1 MLFAYAAQHGF
12 GPSIAQFSA
21 SHDITG
27 GAAWTT
33 ALVLMAFTEV
43 LSRLLVLQVRAWS
56 LTRAPAPAPA
66 IA

>member
-1 MLFAYAAQHGF
+1 
-12 GPSIAQFSA
+12 
-21 SHDITG
+21 
-27 GAAWTT
+27 
-33 ALVLMAFTEV
+33 MAFTEV